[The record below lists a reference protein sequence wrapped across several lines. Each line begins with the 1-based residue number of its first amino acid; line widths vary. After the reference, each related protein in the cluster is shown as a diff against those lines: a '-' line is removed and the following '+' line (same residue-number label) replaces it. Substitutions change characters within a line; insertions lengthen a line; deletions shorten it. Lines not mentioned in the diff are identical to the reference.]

1 MSYPRRAFLS
11 AAGVTVASG
20 CLGIGGPSGDGDG
33 DTGNGTTDGGATT
46 ETTAGNDTASG
57 TPDEATPTR
66 SDVSLLLN
74 WKPSGLHVP
83 YYAARAEG
91 FYEAEG
97 LTLSSIE
104 SGQGSDF
111 SAKQVGL
118 GNTPFAVTSA
128 DQVLNVNSRELSP
141 RSVGVVM
148 QRSPVVL
155 FATRESL
162 GGEFTGVEQLRGKRL
177 GTGPGMVRLLSTLLL
192 EEAGVREEVEL
203 VDTGFD
209 TVQRLLTGDIDAAGG
224 VFGDVVDARH
234 QGATVDSVPVAAE
247 IPSYGHVIATPP
259 SLGEEHPE
267 TVRAFLRATAHGAA
281 WATNNPEAATDHLVE
296 AVPALSESRDRQ
308 RDKWEL
314 MSREFVLSGAVRE
327 QGWGW
332 SQSDPWATM
341 HETLTG
347 ADSLGGEVDPAS
359 VWTNDY
365 LDLEA
370 TYVGSYAE
378 QVGD

>member
-1 MSYPRRAFLS
+1 MTIPRRAFLS
-11 AAGVTVASG
+11 AAGLTVASG
-20 CLGIGGPSGDGDG
+20 CLGGGTSSGSS
-33 DTGNGTTDGGATT
+33 TGTTTATGGSA
-46 ETTAGNDTASG
+46 TASG
-57 TPDEATPTR
+57 GEAETAAGTDATPSR

-74 WKPSGLHVP
+74 WKPGGLHAP

-97 LTLSSIE
+97 LSLASID

-118 GNTPFAVTSA
+118 GNTPFGVTSA
-128 DQVLNVNSRELSP
+128 DQVLNVNSRDLSP

-155 FATRESL
+155 FTSREAF
-162 GGEFTGVEQLRGKRL
+162 GGEFSSVEQLRGKRL

-192 EEAGVREEVEL
+192 EEAGVRGEVEL
-203 VDTGFD
+203 VDTGYD
-209 TVQRLLTGDIDAAGG
+209 TVQRLLSGEIDAAGG

-234 QGATVDSVPVAAE
+234 QGATVDSVPVASQ

-259 SLGEEHPE
+259 SFADDHPE
-267 TVRAFLRATAHGAA
+267 TVRAFLRATARGAA

-308 RDKWEL
+308 RDTWEL
-314 MSREFVLSGAVRE
+314 MSREFIVSETVRE
-327 QGWGW
+327 RGWGW
-332 SQSDPWATM
+332 SRSGPWATM
-341 HETLTG
+341 HEALRG
-347 ADSLGGEVDPAS
+347 ADVLGGEVDPAS

-365 LDLEA
+365 LDLESA
-370 TYVGSYAE
+370 SVGSYADRIE
-378 QVGD
+378 N